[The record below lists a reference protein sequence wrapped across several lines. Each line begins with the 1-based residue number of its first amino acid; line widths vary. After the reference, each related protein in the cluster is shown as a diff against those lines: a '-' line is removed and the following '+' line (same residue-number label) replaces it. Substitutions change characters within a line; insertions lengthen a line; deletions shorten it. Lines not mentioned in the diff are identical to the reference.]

1 MELYKNKEMCTGC
14 TACKN
19 ICPKQAI
26 SMVTDSEGFLYPI
39 IDESKC
45 VDCGL
50 CNVVCPT
57 IGLKEKNK
65 TIVSY
70 IAQNTNEGDL
80 KKSSS
85 GGVVVLL
92 ARKILDKGGSV
103 FGAAFDESLELKHI
117 EVNSVEEL
125 DLVLGSKY
133 VQSNP
138 ADSFSTVHK
147 LLKEQKVVM
156 YVGTPC
162 EIEGLSSY
170 LNLKKADTSNLLL
183 VDIMCHGC
191 PSPLVFKKYLGY
203 RKRIDGGDEFVKINF
218 RDKIKGWRNISNTY
232 TYKNGKEYT
241 ANVDIFFRG
250 FLRNAYLRPSCYACH
265 FKEIDRVSDIT
276 LGDSWSMGSINAG
289 LDNDK
294 GHSFVICHTPK
305 GEEAITSSKDELF
318 LFKVNSKIENGGL
331 YESAY
336 LNPEREKI
344 FKNLEKL
351 DFDELYNR
359 YFSDKIWL
367 KIRRTLARKRGKTKR

>member
-170 LNLKKADTSNLLL
+170 LNLKK
-183 VDIMCHGC
+183 G
-191 PSPLVFKKYLGY
+191 
-203 RKRIDGGDEFVKINF
+203 
-218 RDKIKGWRNISNTY
+218 
-232 TYKNGKEYT
+232 
-241 ANVDIFFRG
+241 
-250 FLRNAYLRPSCYACH
+250 
-265 FKEIDRVSDIT
+265 
-276 LGDSWSMGSINAG
+276 
-289 LDNDK
+289 
-294 GHSFVICHTPK
+294 
-305 GEEAITSSKDELF
+305 
-318 LFKVNSKIENGGL
+318 
-331 YESAY
+331 
-336 LNPEREKI
+336 
-344 FKNLEKL
+344 
-351 DFDELYNR
+351 R
-359 YFSDKIWL
+359 YI
-367 KIRRTLARKRGKTKR
+367 